1 MCGIFG
7 IVSNE
12 PIDDINRFTDCLDA
26 LSHRGPDAFGEWI
39 SENRDIYLGH
49 RRLSIIDLS
58 PNGAQPMFDE
68 TSEIIIVFNGEIYNY
83 KELRKEL
90 QNVGYKFRTESD
102 TEVLINSYKYW
113 GEFCTRRFNG
123 MFSFALLDRRKNHL
137 FISRDRAGEK
147 PLFYSLHE
155 NKFRFSSELKGI
167 LKDPSF
173 DATVNRV
180 AVDCYLTI
188 GSIPGDLSIFKYVKK
203 LKPGHSLLLD
213 LNAFSE
219 PLIWEYWKLPLIDT
233 NIHQTEDELL
243 DELEGLLEDSVRLQ
257 LLAAD
262 VPVGIL
268 LSGGIDSSL
277 VTAMAS
283 RISKNVRTFTITFPG
298 HKKFDESK
306 YAEIVASHFGTEHI
320 KLSGSEVAIQDF
332 IELSTQFDEPMAD
345 SSSIPTYLVSKL
357 IREHCTV
364 ALGGDGGD
372 ELFGGYPYY
381 SRLEDMKRRT
391 DKVPEMLRYFVAKT
405 SGDLLPIGFRG
416 RNWAK
421 ELASDLEVELPMTSS
436 FFDRNE
442 RKKLYGHPKNW
453 FYAAESFQRNNI
465 PIIPDLVDRATR
477 YDFANYMCNDIL
489 VKVDRFSML
498 NSLEVRAPFLDHRII
513 DFAFGKV
520 HSSLKA
526 NQHDKK
532 ILLKKLCKRVLPS
545 ELDFNR
551 KQGFSIPLASWLTE
565 KGEWNDFFHDVLL
578 TSNDSLFDKKYI
590 ENLFRGQAKGRNN
603 SERIFSL
610 VVFELW
616 RKNYNITNI

>member
-7 IVSNE
+7 IVSKQ
-12 PIDDINRFTDCLDA
+12 PIDNISRYTQCLNA
-26 LSHRGPDAFGEWI
+26 MTHRGPDASGEWI
-39 SENRDIYLGH
+39 SENKDVFLGH
-49 RRLSIIDLS
+49 QRLAIIDLS
-58 PNGAQPMFDE
+58 PSGSQPMTDE
-68 TSEIIIVFNGEIYNY
+68 ASDIVIVFNGEIYNY
-83 KELRKEL
+83 KDLRKEL
-90 QNVGYKFRTESD
+90 ITVGYKFRTESD
-102 TEVLINSYKYW
+102 TEVLINAYKYW
-113 GEFCTRRFNG
+113 GEFCTKKLNG
-123 MFSFALLDRRKNHL
+123 MFSFALLDKRKNHL
-137 FISRDRAGEK
+137 FLSRDRAGEK
-147 PLFYSLHE
+147 PLFYSLHD

-173 DATVNRV
+173 DASVNRI

-188 GSIPGDLSIFKYVKK
+188 GSVPGDLSIFKHVKK
-203 LKPGHSLLLD
+203 LKPGHSLLFD
-213 LNAFSE
+213 LNTFSE
-219 PLIWEYWKLPLIDT
+219 PLIWEYWKLPTLDEESQSSD
-233 NIHQTEDELL
+233 NELL

-257 LLAAD
+257 LLSAD

-283 RISKNVRTFTITFPG
+283 RISKNVKTFTITFPG

-306 YAEIVASHFGTEHI
+306 YAEIVANHFGTDHI
-320 KLSGSEVAIQDF
+320 KLSGSEVSIQDF
-332 IELSTQFDEPMAD
+332 IDLSMQFDEPMAD

-381 SRLEDMKRRT
+381 SRLKHLKGRL
-391 DKVPEMLRYFVAKT
+391 DKFPEMMRYFVAKT
-405 SGDLLPIGFRG
+405 SATLLPIGFRG

-421 ELASDLEVELPMTSS
+421 ELDSDLETELPMTSS
-436 FFDRNE
+436 FFDKNE
-442 RKKLYGHPKNW
+442 RKKLYGYPKEW
-453 FYAAESFQRNNI
+453 FYAAESIQRKSI
-465 PIIPDLVDRATR
+465 PVIPDLVDRATR

-489 VKVDRFSML
+489 VKVDRSSMM
-498 NSLEVRAPFLDHRII
+498 NSLEVRAPFLDYRII

-520 HSSLKA
+520 PSSLKA
-526 NQHDKK
+526 NQQDKK
-532 ILLKKLCKRVLPS
+532 ILLKKLCKKILPA

-565 KGEWNDFFHDVLL
+565 KGEWKDFFHDILL
-578 TSNDSLFDKKYI
+578 DNNDSLFDKKYV
-590 ENLFRGQAKGRNN
+590 ESLLHGQAKGRNN

-616 RKNYNITNI
+616 RKNYNVNNI

>member
-7 IVSNE
+7 IVSKQ
-12 PIDDINRFTDCLDA
+12 PIDNINSYTQCLNTMT
-26 LSHRGPDAFGEWI
+26 HRGPDASGEWI
-39 SENRDIYLGH
+39 SENKDVFLGH
-49 RRLSIIDLS
+49 RRLAIIDLS
-58 PNGAQPMFDE
+58 PNGSQPMSDE
-68 TSEIIIVFNGEIYNY
+68 TSDIVIVFNGEIYNY
-83 KELRKEL
+83 KDLRKEL
-90 QNVGYKFRTESD
+90 ISAGYKFRTESD
-102 TEVLINSYKYW
+102 TEVLINAYKYW
-113 GEFCTRRFNG
+113 GVFCTKKLNG
-123 MFSFALLDRRKNHL
+123 MFSFALLDKRKNHL
-137 FISRDRAGEK
+137 FLSRDRAGEK
-147 PLFYSLHE
+147 PLFYSLYE

-173 DATVNRV
+173 DASVNRI

-188 GSIPGDLSIFKYVKK
+188 GSVPGDLSIFKHIKK
-203 LKPGHSLLLD
+203 LKPGNSLLLD
-213 LNAFSE
+213 LNTFSE
-219 PLIWEYWKLPLIDT
+219 PLIWEYWKPPTLDEES
-233 NIHQTEDELL
+233 QSSDDELL
-243 DELEGLLEDSVRLQ
+243 NELEELLEDSVRLQ
-257 LLAAD
+257 LLSAD

-283 RISKNVRTFTITFPG
+283 RISKNVKTFTITFPG

-306 YAEIVASHFGTEHI
+306 YAEIVANHFGTDHI
-320 KLSGSEVAIQDF
+320 KLSGSEVSIQDF
-332 IELSTQFDEPMAD
+332 IDLSMQFDEPMAD

-381 SRLEDMKRRT
+381 SRLKHLKGRL
-391 DKVPEMLRYFVAKT
+391 DKFPEMMRYFVAKT
-405 SGDLLPIGFRG
+405 SANLLPIGFRG

-421 ELASDLEVELPMTSS
+421 ELDADLETELLMTSS
-436 FFDRNE
+436 FFDKNE
-442 RKKLYGHPKNW
+442 RKKLYGYPKEW
-453 FYAAESFQRNNI
+453 FYAAESIQRKNI
-465 PIIPDLVDRATR
+465 PVIPDLVDRATR

-489 VKVDRFSML
+489 VKVDRSSMM
-498 NSLEVRAPFLDHRII
+498 NSLEVRAPFLDYRII

-526 NQHDKK
+526 NQQDKK
-532 ILLKKLCKRVLPS
+532 ILLKKLCKKVLPA

-551 KQGFSIPLASWLTE
+551 KQGFSIPLASWLTK
-565 KGEWNDFFHDVLL
+565 KGEWKDFFHDILL
-578 TSNDSLFDKKYI
+578 DNNDSLFDKKYV
-590 ENLFRGQAKGRNN
+590 ESLLRGQANGRNN

-616 RKNYNITNI
+616 RKNYNVKNI

>member
-7 IVSNE
+7 IVSKQ
-12 PIDDINRFTDCLDA
+12 PIENINRYKQCLD
-26 LSHRGPDAFGEWI
+26 SMTHRGPDASGEWI
-39 SENRDIYLGH
+39 SENKDIYLGH

-58 PNGAQPMFDE
+58 PNGTQPMFDHA
-68 TSEIIIVFNGEIYNY
+68 SEIVIVFNGEIYNY
-83 KELRKEL
+83 KELKKEL
-90 QNVGYKFRTESD
+90 QNAGYTFRTESD
-102 TEVLINSYKYW
+102 TEVLITAYKCW
-113 GEFCTRRFNG
+113 GVFCTKKFNG
-123 MFSFALLDRRKNHL
+123 MFSFAILDKRKNHL
-137 FISRDRAGEK
+137 FLSRDRAGEK

-155 NKFRFSSELKGI
+155 NKFRFSSEIKGI
-167 LKDPSF
+167 LKDTSF
-173 DATVNRV
+173 DATVNRI

-188 GSIPGDLSIFKYVKK
+188 GSIPGGMSIFKHVQK

-213 LNAFSE
+213 LNTFSE
-219 PLIWEYWKLPLIDT
+219 PLVWEYWKLPALDT
-233 NIHQTEDELL
+233 KGNQSEDELVN
-243 DELEGLLEDSVRLQ
+243 ELEGLLESSVRLQ

-283 RISKNVRTFTITFPG
+283 RISKKVKTFTITFPG

-306 YAEIVASHFGTEHI
+306 YAEIVANHFGTDHI
-320 KLSGSEVAIQDF
+320 QLSGSQVSIQDF
-332 IELSTQFDEPMAD
+332 IDLSMQFDEPMAD

-381 SRLEDMKRRT
+381 SRLKDLQQRT
-391 DKVPEMLRYFVAKT
+391 DKIPQMLRYFAAKT
-405 SGDLLPIGFRG
+405 SGTLLPVGFKG

-421 ELASDLEVELPMTSS
+421 ELDSDLDVELPMTSS
-436 FFDRNE
+436 FFDLDE
-442 RKKLYGHPKNW
+442 RKKLYGFPKDW
-453 FYAAESFQRNNI
+453 FYAAESIQRKNI
-465 PIIPDLVDRATR
+465 PIVPDLVDRATR
-477 YDFANYMCNDIL
+477 YDFVNYMCNDIL
-489 VKVDRFSML
+489 VKVDRSSMMH
-498 NSLEVRAPFLDHRII
+498 SLEVRAPFLDYRII
-513 DFAFGKV
+513 DFAFSKV
-520 HSSLKA
+520 PSSLKA
-526 NQHDKK
+526 DQQDKK
-532 ILLKKLCKRVLPS
+532 ILLKKLCRKVLPS

-565 KGEWNDFFHDVLL
+565 KGEWRDFFHDVLL
-578 TSNDSLFDKKYI
+578 NNNHSFFNKKYI
-590 ENLFRGQAKGRNN
+590 EGLFRGQARGRNN

-616 RKNYNITNI
+616 RKNYKIDNI

>member
-7 IVSNE
+7 IVSKE
-12 PIDDINRFTDCLDA
+12 PIDNIKSYKLCLDA
-26 LSHRGPDAFGEWI
+26 MTHRGPDASGEWI
-39 SENRDIYLGH
+39 SEINNIYLGH
-49 RRLSIIDLS
+49 RRLAIIDLS
-58 PNGAQPMFDE
+58 NNGAQPMFDD
-68 TSEIIIVFNGEIYNY
+68 TSDIVIVFNGEIYNY

-90 QNVGYKFRTESD
+90 QNAGFKFRTESD
-102 TEVLINSYKYW
+102 TEVLIYSYKHW
-113 GEFCTRRFNG
+113 GEFCTKRFNG
-123 MFSFALLDRRKNHL
+123 MFSFAILDRQKNHL
-137 FISRDRAGEK
+137 FLSRDRAGEK
-147 PLFYSLHE
+147 PLFYSLHN

-173 DATVNRV
+173 DATVNRI

-188 GSIPGDLSIFKYVKK
+188 GSVPGNLSIFKYIKK
-203 LKPGHSLLLD
+203 LEAGHSLLLD
-213 LNAFSE
+213 LNTLCE
-219 PLIWEYWKLPLIDT
+219 PLIWKYWNLPLLDSEL
-233 NIHQTEDELL
+233 HQSEEELL
-243 DELEGLLEDSVRLQ
+243 NELEGLLEDSVRLQ
-257 LLAAD
+257 LLSAD

-283 RISKNVRTFTITFPG
+283 RISNNVKTFTITFPG

-306 YAEIVASHFGTEHI
+306 YAEIVANHFGTDHI
-320 KLSGSEVAIQDF
+320 KLSGSQVSIQDF
-332 IELSTQFDEPMAD
+332 IDLSTQFDEPMAD

-381 SRLEDMKRRT
+381 SRLRDLNRLTEKI
-391 DKVPEMLRYFVAKT
+391 PEILRYFVAKM
-405 SGDLLPIGFRG
+405 SGILLPIGFRG

-421 ELASDLEVELPMTSS
+421 ELASDLDVELPMTSS

-442 RKKLYGHPKNW
+442 RKKLYGHPKDW
-453 FYAAESFQRNNI
+453 FYAAENIQRQNI
-465 PIIPDLVDRATR
+465 PIIPDLIDRATR

-489 VKVDRFSML
+489 VKVDKSSMM
-498 NSLEVRAPFLDHRII
+498 NSLEIRAPFLDHKII
-513 DFAFGKV
+513 EFAFSKV
-520 HSSLKA
+520 PSSLKA

-532 ILLKKLCKRVLPS
+532 ILLKKLCKRVLPPD
-545 ELDFNR
+545 LDFNR

-565 KGEWNDFFHDVLL
+565 KGEWRDFFHDTLL
-578 TSNDSLFDKKYI
+578 ASNDSFFDKKYI
-590 ENLFRGQAKGRNN
+590 ESLFRGQAKGRSN

-616 RKNYNITNI
+616 RKNYKITNI